1 MNTKKF
7 CLSIILII
15 AIILKSI
22 NIHPLLNSI
31 AVFLSCFIISYNCF
45 NNIYE
50 SIKYGIFLFIIFEL
64 LKTLLS
70 VNRYVFSEHLENEKD
85 SKKDTEKEVLVSSV
99 ETDKK
104 QDLEKTK
111 KELEDLE
118 KKLNSLEGKDEEYK
132 KNVKLDDMSPAQAQ
146 RELFRLIDTTNLLKK
161 TMTEMTPVLNEG
173 KKIMKSMQAL
183 NMI

>member
-22 NIHPLLNSI
+22 NFHPLLNSI
-31 AVFLSCFIISYNCF
+31 AIFLSCFIISYNCF
-45 NNIYE
+45 NNTYE

-64 LKTLLS
+64 LKILLS

-85 SKKDTEKEVLVSSV
+85 TKKEVLVSSV

-104 QDLEKTK
+104 QELEKNK